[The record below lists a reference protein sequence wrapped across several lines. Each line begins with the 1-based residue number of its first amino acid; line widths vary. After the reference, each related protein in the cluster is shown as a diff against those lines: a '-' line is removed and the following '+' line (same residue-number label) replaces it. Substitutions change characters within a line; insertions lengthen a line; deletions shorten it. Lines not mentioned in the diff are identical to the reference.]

1 VLPFDQD
8 LKRECDLFL
17 GLMKTDQRVALTHAF
32 FAERRVAKLPEID
45 GIEPLCIET
54 IGVVGGGA
62 MGVGIAVSALLNG
75 LDVTLLARDPQ
86 TVEVAFERISRI
98 LGQAVKRDK
107 LLSGARACIFAHKFC
122 TATDYA
128 TFARVDRV
136 IEAVFESIEVK
147 MDVLKKLDAVRR
159 RGAIL
164 ETDTSYLDFNII
176 AVITRRPRDEVWLH
190 FFSPAYVMRLVEVVA
205 GDAEAPDVMAAAF
218 ALAKNL
224 KKITVRAGVC
234 DGFVGNRI
242 LSHYGNSVYSM
253 VLADASPYKVNKT
266 LIELGLA
273 MGRFAVSDLAELDI
287 GWANHK
293 GLAHIHRS
301 HETYP
306 ECADR
311 LCQMGWFERKTGRG
325 FYIYDEMARSGRFD
339 PEADNIIA
347 AERIEKETIAYDI
360 GAEEIVERYMAAM
373 INEASRIVEEGIGLR
388 PLDIDIPLLKGYGFP
403 RWRGGPMQ
411 YADTLGLDT
420 ILGAIRHFQR
430 KDPNFWRP
438 APLLARLVI
447 KGRTVSSPNV

>member
-1 VLPFDQD
+1 MLPFDQD

-62 MGVGIAVSALLNG
+62 MGVGIAVSALLNR

-86 TVEVAFERISRI
+86 TVEVAFERIRRI

-136 IEAVFESIEVK
+136 IEAVFESMEVK

-224 KKITVRAGVC
+224 KKITVRAEVC

-242 LSHYGNSVYSM
+242 LSHYGKSVYSM
-253 VLADASPYKVNKT
+253 VLAGASPYKVNKT

-325 FYIYDEMARSGRFD
+325 FHI
-339 PEADNIIA
+339 
-347 AERIEKETIAYDI
+347 
-360 GAEEIVERYMAAM
+360 
-373 INEASRIVEEGIGLR
+373 
-388 PLDIDIPLLKGYGFP
+388 
-403 RWRGGPMQ
+403 
-411 YADTLGLDT
+411 
-420 ILGAIRHFQR
+420 
-430 KDPNFWRP
+430 
-438 APLLARLVI
+438 
-447 KGRTVSSPNV
+447 